1 MTAPFPDTPQ
11 VNNTGQQVNNTG
23 QQVNNTGQRVN
34 NTGQQ
39 VNNTGQVPVASQI
52 VLKASGLSI
61 RFISQ
66 YVFFSVPLDF
76 QYMYIFLYI
85 YTCIHIYYFSNK
97 KIYINYHNYPTPVN
111 PALLWSFIVFS

>member
-23 QQVNNTGQRVN
+23 QRMNNTGQWVN
-34 NTGQQ
+34 SNGQQ

-66 YVFFSVPLDF
+66 YVFFSVPFDF
-76 QYMYIFLYI
+76 QYIHNTYLLYI
-85 YTCIHIYYFSNK
+85 LYILLFQKKDIHK
-97 KIYINYHNYPTPVN
+97 LP
-111 PALLWSFIVFS
+111 